1 VLQRRTGIIA
11 WIVVIVAVVAL
22 VLAWQYLDFRAANR
36 ILPSGTTM
44 AGLSVEGLTREEAFN
59 ALEVAFST
67 PVEVTYQGE
76 SLTLAPDSVEFRF
89 NVDQTAANLDAALAT
104 RSGMDSFVSHILRQ
118 PSEPVAVAVKVTYS
132 EERLDGFL
140 ARIARQYD
148 HPPQAAVP
156 LPNSLT
162 FRAGLPGY
170 ELDIKASRVVLARA
184 LVSADDRHAE
194 LVAQTK
200 EAPPLEIEVL
210 GDMLQS
216 LVDSHPQVI
225 PGIFV
230 KDLRTGDEVSIN
242 ADVAFS
248 GLSVL
253 KIAVM
258 EETYRTLETPLNL
271 EVTDWVSESLGSTSS
286 NFKAN
291 LLLRDIIGDGS
302 GYQGVE
308 NLTASMSFLGLRNT
322 FMVAPYDADC
332 PYSITTPANSRADIN
347 TRPDI
352 CMQTTPL
359 DIGLLL
365 EMIYQC
371 KQGGGA
377 LMVAYPDAFTAEEC
391 GEMIEWLSKNDFD
404 NLIEAGLPEGTV
416 VAHKHGFGDG
426 GPHADAGI
434 VFSPGGDFVLIIY
447 LDSLQYLEWAES
459 SELVATIA
467 RATYNYFNPSP

>member
-1 VLQRRTGIIA
+1 MQRRTGLVA
-11 WIVVIVAVVAL
+11 WLIVIVAVVVL
-22 VLAWQYLDFRAANR
+22 FLAWQYLDYRATNR
-36 ILPSGTTM
+36 ILPPGTTM
-44 AGLSVEGLTREEAFN
+44 ADLPVEGLTREEAFN
-59 ALEVAFST
+59 ALEVAFAT

-76 SLTLAPDSVEFRF
+76 SLTLPPDSVEFRF
-89 NVDQTAANLDAALAT
+89 DIDKTATNLDTALVP
-104 RSGMDSFVSHILRQ
+104 RSGMDGFLSHIMRK
-118 PSEPVAVAVKVTYS
+118 PSEPVAVPVAVSYS
-132 EERLDGFL
+132 EERLDGYL
-140 ARIARQYD
+140 ARVARQYD
-148 HPPQAAVP
+148 HPPQSPVP

-170 ELDIKASRVVLARA
+170 ELDIEASRVLLGQA
-184 LVSADDRHAE
+184 LVSAKNRHTE
-194 LVAQTK
+194 LVARTK
-200 EAPPLEIEVL
+200 EAPPLDIAVL
-210 GDMLQS
+210 GEMIQS
-216 LVDSHPQVI
+216 LVDSHPHVI
-225 PGIFV
+225 AGVFA
-230 KDLRTGDEVSIN
+230 KDLRTGDELTIN
-242 ADVAFS
+242 ADVAYS

-253 KIAVM
+253 KIAVL
-258 EETYRTLETPLNL
+258 EETYRALEAPLDL
-271 EVTDWVSESLGSTSS
+271 EVTDWVSESLGATSS

-291 LLLRDIIGDGS
+291 LLLRDILGEGS

-308 NLTASMSFLGLRNT
+308 NLTASMNYLGLHNT

-332 PYSITTPANSRADIN
+332 PYSITTPANSRTDIN

-359 DIGLLL
+359 DMGLLL

-371 KQGGGA
+371 SQGGGT

-391 GEMIEWLSKNDFD
+391 SEMLAWLGKNEFD

-434 VFSPGGDFVLIIY
+434 VFSPGGDFVLIVY
-447 LDSLQYLEWAES
+447 LDSPQYLEWAES

-467 RATYNYFNPSP
+467 RATYNYFNPAP

>member
-1 VLQRRTGIIA
+1 M
-11 WIVVIVAVVAL
+11 
-22 VLAWQYLDFRAANR
+22 
-36 ILPSGTTM
+36 TM
-44 AGLSVEGLTREEAFN
+44 TDLSVGGLTRDEAFN
-59 ALEVAFST
+59 GLEVAFAA
-67 PVEVTYQGE
+67 PVEVIYQGE
-76 SLTLAPDSVEFRF
+76 SLTLSPDNVEFRF
-89 NVDQTAANLDAALAT
+89 NIDQTAANLDTALAA
-104 RSGMDSFVSHILRQ
+104 RSGVDGFIAHVLRR
-118 PSEPVAVAVKVTYS
+118 PSNPVAVPVAVTYS
-132 EERLDGFL
+132 EERLDGYL
-140 ARIARQYD
+140 ARVARQYD
-148 HPPQAAVP
+148 HPPQAPVP
-156 LPNSLT
+156 LPNNLT

-170 ELDIKASRVVLARA
+170 ELDVEASRVVLARA
-184 LVSADDRHAE
+184 LVSTKNRRVE

-200 EAPPLEIEVL
+200 DSPPLEIGVL
-210 GDMLQS
+210 GEMIQS
-216 LVDSHPQVI
+216 LVDSHPNVI

-230 KDLRTGDEVSIN
+230 KDLETGDELSIN

-258 EETYRTLETPLNL
+258 EETYRALEAPLNL
-271 EVTDWVSESLGSTSS
+271 EVTDWVSDSLGATSS

-291 LLLRDIIGDGS
+291 LLLRDVIGDGS
-302 GYQGVE
+302 GYQGAE
-308 NLTASMSFLGLRNT
+308 NLTASMNYLGLRNT

-371 KQGGGA
+371 SQDGGA
-377 LMVAYPDAFTAEEC
+377 LKVAYPDAFTAEEC
-391 GEMIEWLSKNDFD
+391 GEMLAWLTRNEFD

-434 VFSPGGDFVLIIY
+434 VFSPGGDFVLIVY
-447 LDSLQYLEWAES
+447 LDSPQYLEWAES
-459 SELVATIA
+459 SELVASIA
-467 RATYNYFNPSP
+467 RATYNYFNPAP